1 MYARTIEIKEGHAHG
16 QEHDDGDDG
25 DDDGDDG
32 AGGGLLAL
40 PPLQAAGPPLC
51 VSSPGALAG
60 GGFLQ
65 VALVEVPGLSFP
77 IRPVAAVPS
86 RLAPVA
92 GEVGG
97 GRERGAG
104 AAAWLA
110 DTCWLRLEHRHCPS
124 VDVDV
129 VDVDLVVEVKL
140 GALEEEGVTNA
151 GNRLVVVEGGG
162 GEDRLHLDVDK
173 HDVPVGSE
181 GHLAVGGG
189 LRKNLYEG
197 FKSPGK

>member
-40 PPLQAAGPPLC
+40 PPLQAARPPLC
-51 VSSPGALAG
+51 VSSPGALTG
-60 GGFLQ
+60 GGVLQ

-77 IRPVAAVPS
+77 IRPIAAVPG

-92 GEVGG
+92 GEVGR

-110 DTCWLRLEHRHCPS
+110 DARGQRLEHRHCPG

-140 GALEEEGVTNA
+140 GALEKESITDA
-151 GNRLVVVEGGG
+151 GDGLVVIEGGRR
-162 GEDRLHLDVDK
+162 EDWLHLDVDK
-173 HDVPVGSE
+173 HNVSIRSQRHLGGSAE
-181 GHLAVGGG
+181 IT
-189 LRKNLYEG
+189 K
-197 FKSPGK
+197 KI

>member
-40 PPLQAAGPPLC
+40 PPLQAARPPLC

-60 GGFLQ
+60 GGVLQ
-65 VALVEVPGLSFP
+65 VALVEVPGLLFP
-77 IRPVAAVPS
+77 IRPVAAVLS

-92 GEVGG
+92 GEVGR

-110 DTCWLRLEHRHCPS
+110 DARGQRLEHRHCPG

-181 GHLAVGGG
+181 GHLAVGGRSQKEP
-189 LRKNLYEG
+189 L
-197 FKSPGK
+197 